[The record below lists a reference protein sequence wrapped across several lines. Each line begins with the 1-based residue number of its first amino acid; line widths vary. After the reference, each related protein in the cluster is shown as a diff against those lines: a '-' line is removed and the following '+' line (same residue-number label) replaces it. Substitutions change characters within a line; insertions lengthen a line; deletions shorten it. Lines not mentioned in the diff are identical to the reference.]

1 MHAGAPQPPKTPT
14 TPGRT
19 SLRSMQMHIQGDDDG
34 ADIDGD
40 ALGRGITLTPG
51 KGAGTYAH
59 VSAVSPLRT
68 RTTPRTAMPSPSPG
82 RAARMAA
89 MELKGVSLASANAM
103 SALRDDAPIAVGQ
116 NGEAG
121 SGMGAMAGPASPGR
135 VRRVGGL
142 REVRERIRRELG
154 E

>member
-1 MHAGAPQPPKTPT
+1 
-14 TPGRT
+14 
-19 SLRSMQMHIQGDDDG
+19 
-34 ADIDGD
+34 
-40 ALGRGITLTPG
+40 
-51 KGAGTYAH
+51 
-59 VSAVSPLRT
+59 
-68 RTTPRTAMPSPSPG
+68 
-82 RAARMAA
+82 
-89 MELKGVSLASANAM
+89 
-103 SALRDDAPIAVGQ
+103 LRDDAPIAVGQ